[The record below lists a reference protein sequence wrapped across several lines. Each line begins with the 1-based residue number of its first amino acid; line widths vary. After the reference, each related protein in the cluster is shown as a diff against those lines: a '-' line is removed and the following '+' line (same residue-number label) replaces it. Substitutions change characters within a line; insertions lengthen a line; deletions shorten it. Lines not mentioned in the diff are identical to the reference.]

1 MPEGD
6 TLYRTAETLRRW
18 LGGREITA
26 AQARVAGFPAL
37 RLVGQRVEGVEARG
51 KHLLLRL
58 DSGQVLHT
66 HLRMSGSWHVYPTG
80 QRWRRPESQARLVVE
95 AGDRLAVCFNAPTVE
110 LLQPNAEGSHPS
122 LGKLG
127 PDILAAALALDE
139 IRRRARPPPPE
150 RALGQLL
157 PAQ

>member
-26 AQARVAGFPAL
+26 ARTRVAAFPAL
-37 RLVGQRVEGVEARG
+37 RLVGQRVERVEARG

-66 HLRMSGSWHVYPTG
+66 HLRMSGSWHVYPSG
-80 QRWRRPESQARLVVE
+80 QRWRRPESQQSWDVGTNRL
-95 AGDRLAVCFNAPTVE
+95 
-110 LLQPNAEGSHPS
+110 S
-122 LGKLG
+122 
-127 PDILAAALALDE
+127 ILVDTP
-139 IRRRARPPPPE
+139 RRA
-150 RALGQLL
+150 GLL
-157 PAQ
+157 